1 MKLILLL
8 FEGAAWAKDGIISF
22 FLVALE
28 EVPLLL
34 FPIVFFGALYEI
46 LLV

>member
-8 FEGAAWAKDGIISF
+8 FDGAACAKDGIISF
-22 FLVALE
+22 FLVAL
-28 EVPLLL
+28 
-34 FPIVFFGALYEI
+34 FPVVFFGALYEI